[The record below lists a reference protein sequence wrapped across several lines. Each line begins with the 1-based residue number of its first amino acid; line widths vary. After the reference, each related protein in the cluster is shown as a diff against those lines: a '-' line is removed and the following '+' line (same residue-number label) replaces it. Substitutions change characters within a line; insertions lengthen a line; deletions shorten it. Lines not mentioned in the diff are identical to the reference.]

1 VPASFAGGFPPL
13 TENRGRALGVVR
25 HTLSNATG
33 DHMMIPL
40 IVRVMLTA
48 LGFERSIA
56 DLLVEVVSFLM
67 RIIG

>member
-1 VPASFAGGFPPL
+1 
-13 TENRGRALGVVR
+13 
-25 HTLSNATG
+25 
-33 DHMMIPL
+33 MMIPL
-40 IVRVMLTA
+40 ILRVMLTA